1 MFLVAVTSVIKTLAE
16 KKHAG
21 SSSRN
26 LSHIKESGSFN
37 LNHYPPRSTLLPKLN
52 RQSRAWHSK
61 FKHVSTGWSLHV
73 RQSACPAVAARKNPA
88 GQQLCKW
95 PSKNWQA
102 RESPNPKQ
110 MPVTSNVTRSLEIHN
125 SKNTNHN
132 ITGEIKFTAN
142 ILHGPNSWLRI
153 QLQNRE
159 TPNMAESWEA
169 YVPRRQEEEE
179 EEVML
184 PNWCLIKCLQSS
196 AAATDGDLVS
206 WPIIH
211 QLFLMSIV
219 KKRKNLRFPSPRLSL
234 SHRQRLVP
242 GLIYLF

>member
-1 MFLVAVTSVIKTLAE
+1 
-16 KKHAG
+16 
-21 SSSRN
+21 
-26 LSHIKESGSFN
+26 
-37 LNHYPPRSTLLPKLN
+37 
-52 RQSRAWHSK
+52 
-61 FKHVSTGWSLHV
+61 
-73 RQSACPAVAARKNPA
+73 
-88 GQQLCKW
+88 
-95 PSKNWQA
+95 
-102 RESPNPKQ
+102 